1 MINLEKEIREQPAVL
16 AGVTAANLATVH
28 KIVEDIRAAGVTNV
42 QFAARGTSDHAAI
55 YAQYLIHTLVGI
67 PCGLTTPSVVSKYN
81 GKLAFEKLTRGENP
95 IAKEQPSKPSATTNE
110 TIQGSQEVSVF
121 NIKTNQDLDV
131 VVDYINRGEPVIA
144 NLGKVTKK
152 EQQRTQDFLS
162 GVVFALNANI
172 SLLVQDM
179 YLITPEGI
187 VIDKK

>member
-1 MINLEKEIREQPAVL
+1 MGIFDWMYKDENEVEVKEQKQTINNIISQ
-16 AGVTAANLATVH
+16 
-28 KIVEDIRAAGVTNV
+28 EDEEAKKR
-42 QFAARGTSDHAAI
+42 
-55 YAQYLIHTLVGI
+55 
-67 PCGLTTPSVVSKYN
+67 
-81 GKLAFEKLTRGENP
+81 KLAFEKLTRGENP

>member
-1 MINLEKEIREQPAVL
+1 MGIFDWMYKDENEVEVKEQKQTINNIISQ
-16 AGVTAANLATVH
+16 
-28 KIVEDIRAAGVTNV
+28 EDEEAKKR
-42 QFAARGTSDHAAI
+42 
-55 YAQYLIHTLVGI
+55 
-67 PCGLTTPSVVSKYN
+67 
-81 GKLAFEKLTRGENP
+81 KLAFEKLTRGENP

-144 NLGKVTKK
+144 NLGKVSKK

-179 YLITPEGI
+179 YLITPYGI

>member
-1 MINLEKEIREQPAVL
+1 MGIFDWMYKDENEVEVKEQKQTINNIISQ
-16 AGVTAANLATVH
+16 
-28 KIVEDIRAAGVTNV
+28 EDEEAKKR
-42 QFAARGTSDHAAI
+42 
-55 YAQYLIHTLVGI
+55 
-67 PCGLTTPSVVSKYN
+67 
-81 GKLAFEKLTRGENP
+81 KLAFEKLTRGENP
-95 IAKEQPSKPSATTNE
+95 IAKEQSSKPSVTTNE

-144 NLGKVTKK
+144 NLGKVSKK

-179 YLITPEGI
+179 YLITPYGI

>member
-1 MINLEKEIREQPAVL
+1 MGIFDWMYKDENEVEVKEQKQTINNIISQ
-16 AGVTAANLATVH
+16 
-28 KIVEDIRAAGVTNV
+28 EDEEAKKR
-42 QFAARGTSDHAAI
+42 
-55 YAQYLIHTLVGI
+55 
-67 PCGLTTPSVVSKYN
+67 
-81 GKLAFEKLTRGENP
+81 KLAFEKLTRGENP
-95 IAKEQPSKPSATTNE
+95 IAKEQPSKPSVTTNE

-179 YLITPEGI
+179 YLITPYGI

>member
-1 MINLEKEIREQPAVL
+1 MGIFDWMYKDENEVEVKEQKQTINNIISQ
-16 AGVTAANLATVH
+16 
-28 KIVEDIRAAGVTNV
+28 EDEEAKKR
-42 QFAARGTSDHAAI
+42 
-55 YAQYLIHTLVGI
+55 
-67 PCGLTTPSVVSKYN
+67 
-81 GKLAFEKLTRGENP
+81 KLAFEKLTRGENP

-179 YLITPEGI
+179 YLITPYGI